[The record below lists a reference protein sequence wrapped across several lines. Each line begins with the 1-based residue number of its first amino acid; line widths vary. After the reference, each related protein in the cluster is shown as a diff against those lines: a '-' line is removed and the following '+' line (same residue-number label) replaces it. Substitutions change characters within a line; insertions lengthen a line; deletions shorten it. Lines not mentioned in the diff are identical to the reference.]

1 MKILIAK
8 TAGFCMGVRRA
19 VEMVLEAPEKHEGP
33 ICTYGPLIHNPQV
46 LGLLEEKGITVCDRI
61 PPSGRGTILIRAHG
75 VPPDAKEGLAAAGFK
90 VIDATCPRV
99 IRVQTIIRK
108 HAAKGYASII
118 IGDREHPEVI
128 GLKGYAGENGHVAA
142 TLEDLQQLPR
152 FEKAIIVAQT
162 TQNTRLYE
170 AIKTWAA
177 SHVPH
182 YDIYDTICD
191 STEKRQAEVQ
201 CLAAQVD
208 AVVVV
213 GGKESGNTQRIYEVA
228 RSTGKPAFHVETEE
242 ELNLDALAHFRQVG
256 VTAGAS
262 TPNWQIKK
270 VCRALES
277 APYRRVTG
285 WRRTLYRFQRGLLLT
300 NLYVALGAGGLSY
313 ASMQLQGLH
322 HFLPHGLVAMLYVLS
337 MHLLNHLTGG
347 EADRYNDPGRA
358 NFYQRYKRPLAVMA
372 LAGGAG
378 GLGIAMGAGPLPF
391 GLLLVMSLLGLSYNL
406 NILPA
411 FLSRGRYRRIKDIPG
426 SKTFLIAAA
435 WGLVTAVMPAL
446 SENGHIGPDTLAALV
461 WTVSLVFGRTAF
473 FDLLDMQGD
482 RLVGR
487 ETLPIVLGAKRAMD
501 LLKLS
506 LVLLIVLPVL
516 TSALGLS
523 TSLGYFLV
531 IIPASMLM
539 VITSFEQGKLMPGA
553 RLEFLT
559 ESHFI
564 LAGIIGVVWAIITI
578 GHP

>member
-19 VEMVLEAPEKHEGP
+19 VEMVLEAPDKHNGP

-61 PPSGRGTILIRAHG
+61 PPSGSGTVLIRAHG
-75 VPPDAKEGLAAAGFK
+75 VPPQAKEGLSTAGFN

-99 IRVQTIIRK
+99 ISVQTIIRK

-118 IGDREHPEVI
+118 IGDRDHPEVI
-128 GLKGYAGENGHVAA
+128 GLKGYAETNGHVAA
-142 TLEDLQQLPR
+142 TLEELQQLPE
-152 FEKAIIVAQT
+152 FEQAIIVAQT
-162 TQNTRLYE
+162 TQNTHLYE
-170 AIKTWAA
+170 TIKAWAA
-177 SHVPH
+177 AHVPH
-182 YDIYDTICD
+182 YKLFNTICD

-228 RSTGKPAFHVETEE
+228 LDSGKPAFHVETEE
-242 ELNLDALAHFRQVG
+242 ELDLDALAHFRQVG

-285 WRRTLYRFQRGLLLT
+285 WRRTVYRLQRALLLT
-300 NLYVALGAGGLSY
+300 NIYVALGAGGLSY

-347 EADRYNDPGRA
+347 QADRYNDPGRA
-358 NFYQRYKRPLAVMA
+358 HFYQRFKWPLALLA

-378 GLGIAMGAGPLPF
+378 GLGIALWAGPLPF
-391 GLLLVMSLLGLSYNL
+391 GLLLIMSVLGLSYNL
-406 NILPA
+406 RILPA
-411 FLSRGRYRRIKDIPG
+411 FLSSGRYHRIKDIPG

-435 WGLVTAVMPAL
+435 WGLVTTVMPAL
-446 SENGHIGPDTLAALV
+446 SENGRIGPDTLAALI
-461 WTVSLVFGRTAF
+461 WTASLVFGRTAF
-473 FDLLDMQGD
+473 FDLLDIQGD

-501 LLKLS
+501 LLKVS
-506 LVLLIVLPVL
+506 LVILIVLPVL
-516 TSALGLS
+516 TSAVGL
-523 TSLGYFLV
+523 TTNLGYFLV
-531 IIPASMLM
+531 VIPIAMLT
-539 VITSFEQGKLMPGA
+539 VITSYERRKLMAGA
-553 RLEFLT
+553 RLEFVT

-564 LAGIIGVVWAIITI
+564 LAGAIGIVWSIITT